1 MDKEI
6 RWKQRFANYEKAYR
20 TLSKY
25 IDTELDSELEKA
37 GLIQFFEMTFE
48 LSWKVMKDFL
58 ENQGYDVKG
67 PRDAIKLAFQIDLIN
82 NGHIWL
88 DALEERNMT
97 VHTYDEHLADK
108 MISHIKGFYY
118 PELKAFFVKFKKE

>member
-1 MDKEI
+1 MYKEI
-6 RWKQRFANYEKAYR
+6 RWKQRFENYEKAYR

-25 IDTELDSELEKA
+25 IDTELDSEIEKA

-97 VHTYDEHLADK
+97 VHTYDEQLADK
-108 MISHIKGFYY
+108 MISHIKGSYY
-118 PELKAFFVKFKKE
+118 PELKTFYIKLKKE